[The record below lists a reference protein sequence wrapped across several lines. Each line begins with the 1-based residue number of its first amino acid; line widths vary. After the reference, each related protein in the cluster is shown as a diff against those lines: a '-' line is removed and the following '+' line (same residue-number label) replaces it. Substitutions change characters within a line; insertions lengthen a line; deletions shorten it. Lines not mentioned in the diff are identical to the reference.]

1 MSMTAC
7 PLARSISQVSIETSR
22 KYLQEV
28 ISYQAKAID
37 GTYDGQSPFGIG
49 GGTFNCPTEGC
60 K

>member
-1 MSMTAC
+1 MTDC
-7 PLARSISQVSIETSR
+7 LLARSFSQVSIETSR

>member
-1 MSMTAC
+1 MTDC

-37 GTYDGQSPFGIG
+37 GVYDGQSPSGLG
-49 GGTFNCPTEGC
+49 GGAFTCPTEGC